1 MSGHSK
7 FANIKHKKE
16 KNDAAK
22 GKIFT
27 KIGKEIAVAVKEG
40 GSSDPSNNS
49 RLRDVIA
56 KAKSNNMPNDTIE
69 RNIKRASGD
78 MSAANYEHITYEGY
92 GPNGTAI
99 IVETLT
105 DNKNRTASNVKNAF
119 TKGSGN
125 VGTPGCVS
133 FMFDKKGQ
141 IVIDKEEYEGDAD
154 ELMMQVL
161 DAGAED
167 FVEEEDSFEVLT
179 DPDDFSAVRLAMEE
193 AGVKPEEVDYIN
205 AHGTSTHHN
214 DLFETRAIK
223 LALGEAAKSVKINS
237 TKSMIG
243 HLLGA
248 AGGVEFITC
257 VKSIQDNYIHQTIG
271 LENEGEECD
280 LNYMKV
286 SGEKC
291 TVKVALSNSLGFGG
305 HNGTLAV
312 KKYEK

>member
-167 FVEEEDSFEVLT
+167 FTSCNGRSRNPDGICRSNNDPSDICRTDRSKRHCQYPED
-179 DPDDFSAVRLAMEE
+179 
-193 AGVKPEEVDYIN
+193 AGY
-205 AHGTSTHHN
+205 
-214 DLFETRAIK
+214 
-223 LALGEAAKSVKINS
+223 
-237 TKSMIG
+237 
-243 HLLGA
+243 
-248 AGGVEFITC
+248 AG
-257 VKSIQDNYIHQTIG
+257 
-271 LENEGEECD
+271 
-280 LNYMKV
+280 
-286 SGEKC
+286 
-291 TVKVALSNSLGFGG
+291 
-305 HNGTLAV
+305 
-312 KKYEK
+312 